1 MCIIAIVKSGVDM
14 PSKEILQT
22 CWRNNP
28 DGSGYMF
35 ARNGKVEIRKGF
47 MTFANFYTSIM
58 SLSEKDQK
66 ELPFILHFRIGT
78 SGGNTPQNTHPFPI
92 SKDVALL
99 QSKRKKCD
107 VAVAH
112 NGIISINQKR
122 KDISDTM
129 EYISTRLYRYFELP
143 LNPLDHTFLL
153 DVIEDEIDSK
163 FAFLEG
169 NGRITTI
176 GTFTESNGVYYSN
189 YGYETKKYTVS
200 NAYRYGYLYDDYCL
214 DDYYTTSKSNNFNGE
229 RKELPK
235 DYYVMLESGLEY
247 EQGVDGLFTIST
259 IGGLWRDNVYLC
271 SASQYVI
278 CDVAGNIVEW
288 YSI

>member
-47 MTFANFYTSIM
+47 MSFDNFYTSLM
-58 SLSEKDQK
+58 SLAESDRK

-92 SKDVALL
+92 TKDVTLL

-112 NGIISINQKR
+112 NGIISIKQKR

-129 EYISTRLYRYFELP
+129 EYISTRLYKYFSLP
-143 LNPLDHTFLL
+143 LNPLDHSFLL
-153 DVIEDEIDSK
+153 DVIEEEIDSK

-176 GTFTESNGVYYSN
+176 GTFNEYENVFYSN

-200 NAYRYGYLYDDYCL
+200 NAHRYRYLYDDDYDYL
-214 DDYYTTSKSNNFNGE
+214 DAPKWTPTMSKGNN
-229 RKELPK
+229 ELPK
-235 DYYVMLESGLEY
+235 DYYVMLDSGAEY
-247 EQGVDGLFTIST
+247 EQHVDGLFTISQ
-259 IGGLWRDNVYLC
+259 IGCLYRDGTFLC
-271 SASQYVI
+271 QSTKYAIFDTV
-278 CDVAGNIVEW
+278 GNIVEW

>member
-1 MCIIAIVKSGVDM
+1 MCIIAIVKSGVEM

-28 DGSGYMF
+28 DGAGYMF

-47 MTFANFYTSIM
+47 MTFANFYTSLM

-78 SGGNTPQNTHPFPI
+78 SGGNVPQNTHPFPI
-92 SKDVALL
+92 SKDVSLL

-107 VAVAH
+107 IAVAH
-112 NGIISINQKR
+112 NGIISIKQKR

-129 EYISTRLYRYFELP
+129 EYISTRLYKYFALP
-143 LNPLDHTFLL
+143 INPLEHSFLL
-153 DVIEDEIDSK
+153 DLIGEEIDSK

-169 NGRITTI
+169 SGRITTI
-176 GTFTESNGVYYSN
+176 GTFNESNGVYYSN
-189 YGYETKKYTVS
+189 YGYETKTYNVS
-200 NAYRYGYLYDDYCL
+200 NAYRYSYLYDDYDYL
-214 DDYYTTSKSNNFNGE
+214 DTQTWAAVISKGN
-229 RKELPK
+229 KELPK
-235 DYYVMLESGLEY
+235 DYYVMLESGEEY
-247 EQGVDGLFTIST
+247 EQGVDGVFTISQV
-259 IGGLWRDNVYLC
+259 GGLWRDNVYLC

-278 CDVAGNIVEW
+278 FDTVGNVVEW